1 MSQREKVI
9 DKPIALRFDFPEY
22 SLPVR
27 ILSGMSLDEVASEKL
42 MDIYTRKKPRD
53 ICDLFVLIKMKGTKF
68 NREMVDKKLEFYNM
82 SFDKESF
89 IEEIKKQED
98 FFNKALNNIVMEELP
113 DIKYIIKVI
122 ESWLD

>member
-1 MSQREKVI
+1 
-9 DKPIALRFDFPEY
+9 
-22 SLPVR
+22 
-27 ILSGMSLDEVASEKL
+27 
-42 MDIYTRKKPRD
+42 
-53 ICDLFVLIKMKGTKF
+53 
-68 NREMVDKKLEFYNM
+68 MVDKKLEFYNM